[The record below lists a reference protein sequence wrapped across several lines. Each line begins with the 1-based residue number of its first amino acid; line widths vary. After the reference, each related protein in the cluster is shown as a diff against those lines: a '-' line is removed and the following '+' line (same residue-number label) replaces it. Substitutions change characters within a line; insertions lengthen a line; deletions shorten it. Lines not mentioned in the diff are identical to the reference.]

1 MPFIISDSIL
11 EYLFVFGQRAFVA
24 SGVGF
29 AIPQQPHDSFQCDP
43 LSLLPYESCS
53 PPNQS

>member
-11 EYLFVFGQRAFVA
+11 ECLFVVGQRAFVA

-29 AIPQQPHDSFQCDP
+29 AIPQQPRDSFQCDP